1 MPSFGKSDARA
12 PKKAIAGRKP
22 RTSTADKAAAKSG
35 FPKGA
40 GNGRAG
46 SNFKPKEDGRGGR
59 SEFRASNTDAPRA
72 PRAKGAFF
80 EARAPKTY
88 GSRDERPSYGRDDRA
103 PREDRGGYQGRTE
116 RPSYGRDDRAP
127 RTGDRDSRPSYG
139 NRDDRAPRTDDRG
152 GYQGRSERPSYGRP
166 GSAAGGRNSREMNGG
181 REDRGRDWTPRA
193 AEGTGRPSRPAYNSD
208 RPSYGNRDDRA
219 PRTDDRGGRPSF
231 GRGRDDRDAR
241 PARRDGTSRDS
252 GFADK
257 NRTFGNREDRPAR
270 SGFGGGFGDRNRAE
284 RPSYGKSDSTRFE
297 DRTAKRGWSEDRGR
311 DSGRDSSREERNPNR
326 PDRAARDDS
335 RESSFRGARDSN
347 PNKKA
352 FFEDKVLERLDA
364 VEASEAITTDTFAE
378 MGLHPRILEALT
390 GMGAASPFPIQA
402 STIPAAISGRDV
414 LGRGKTGSG
423 KTIAFTVPLVMKLV
437 AAGSVPRKPGKPR
450 ALILAPTR
458 ELADQIDR
466 TVNGVARAVGF
477 YTTCIYGGVPQR
489 KQENAM
495 SRGVDIVVATPGRLE
510 DLISQ
515 RIIDLSEVETL
526 VVDEADHMC
535 DLGFI
540 EGVRRIM
547 RATGDSQKLLFSA
560 TLDREVDALV
570 KEFLPDPY
578 VYEVPNEENDTANI
592 IHRVMTV
599 DPEDRS
605 QVLLRLVQGHGKSII
620 FTRTKMTAERLSESL
635 TAAGVPAARLHGDL
649 NQNQRNRNLER
660 FTKGGC
666 RVLVATDVAARGIH
680 VDDVAFVIQ
689 VDPPEEY
696 KTYLHRSGRTG
707 RANKEGTVITLIPR
721 SRRRR
726 MEDLLRRAER
736 DGIFSEVRPASELL
750 VELAGPIAPIP
761 APESLDFGDSRG
773 GSSREGG
780 RGGSGRSGGGRG
792 GSGGGRGNYGGSGKG
807 RWADK
812 PKGEGRP
819 RAKKYAN

>member
-1 MPSFGKSDARA
+1 
-12 PKKAIAGRKP
+12 
-22 RTSTADKAAAKSG
+22 
-35 FPKGA
+35 
-40 GNGRAG
+40 
-46 SNFKPKEDGRGGR
+46 
-59 SEFRASNTDAPRA
+59 
-72 PRAKGAFF
+72 
-80 EARAPKTY
+80 
-88 GSRDERPSYGRDDRA
+88 
-103 PREDRGGYQGRTE
+103 
-116 RPSYGRDDRAP
+116 
-127 RTGDRDSRPSYG
+127 
-139 NRDDRAPRTDDRG
+139 
-152 GYQGRSERPSYGRP
+152 
-166 GSAAGGRNSREMNGG
+166 
-181 REDRGRDWTPRA
+181 
-193 AEGTGRPSRPAYNSD
+193 
-208 RPSYGNRDDRA
+208 
-219 PRTDDRGGRPSF
+219 
-231 GRGRDDRDAR
+231 
-241 PARRDGTSRDS
+241 
-252 GFADK
+252 
-257 NRTFGNREDRPAR
+257 
-270 SGFGGGFGDRNRAE
+270 
-284 RPSYGKSDSTRFE
+284 
-297 DRTAKRGWSEDRGR
+297 
-311 DSGRDSSREERNPNR
+311 
-326 PDRAARDDS
+326 
-335 RESSFRGARDSN
+335 
-347 PNKKA
+347 
-352 FFEDKVLERLDA
+352 
-364 VEASEAITTDTFAE
+364 
-378 MGLHPRILEALT
+378 
-390 GMGAASPFPIQA
+390 MGAASPFPIQA

-466 TVNGVARAVGF
+466 TVNGIARAVGF

>member
-1 MPSFGKSDARA
+1 
-12 PKKAIAGRKP
+12 
-22 RTSTADKAAAKSG
+22 
-35 FPKGA
+35 
-40 GNGRAG
+40 
-46 SNFKPKEDGRGGR
+46 
-59 SEFRASNTDAPRA
+59 
-72 PRAKGAFF
+72 
-80 EARAPKTY
+80 
-88 GSRDERPSYGRDDRA
+88 
-103 PREDRGGYQGRTE
+103 
-116 RPSYGRDDRAP
+116 
-127 RTGDRDSRPSYG
+127 
-139 NRDDRAPRTDDRG
+139 
-152 GYQGRSERPSYGRP
+152 
-166 GSAAGGRNSREMNGG
+166 
-181 REDRGRDWTPRA
+181 
-193 AEGTGRPSRPAYNSD
+193 
-208 RPSYGNRDDRA
+208 
-219 PRTDDRGGRPSF
+219 
-231 GRGRDDRDAR
+231 
-241 PARRDGTSRDS
+241 
-252 GFADK
+252 
-257 NRTFGNREDRPAR
+257 
-270 SGFGGGFGDRNRAE
+270 
-284 RPSYGKSDSTRFE
+284 
-297 DRTAKRGWSEDRGR
+297 
-311 DSGRDSSREERNPNR
+311 
-326 PDRAARDDS
+326 
-335 RESSFRGARDSN
+335 
-347 PNKKA
+347 
-352 FFEDKVLERLDA
+352 
-364 VEASEAITTDTFAE
+364 
-378 MGLHPRILEALT
+378 MGLHPRILESLT
-390 GMGAASPFPIQA
+390 GMGATTPFPIQA
-402 STIPAAISGRDV
+402 STIPAAITGRDV

-466 TVNGVARAVGF
+466 TVNGIARAVGF

-510 DLISQ
+510 DLMSQ

-547 RATGDSQKLLFSA
+547 RAAGDSQKLLFSA

-592 IHRVMTV
+592 THRVMTV

-707 RANKEGTVITLIPR
+707 RANSEGTVITLIPR

-780 RGGSGRSGGGRG
+780 RGRSGGDRG
-792 GSGGGRGNYGGSGKG
+792 GRSGGGRGNYGGSGKG

-812 PKGEGRP
+812 PKSEGRP

>member
-1 MPSFGKSDARA
+1 MPTFGKSNARGTGRVSGLSGKGRA
-12 PKKAIAGRKP
+12 TGRKP
-22 RTSTADKAAAKSG
+22 RTSSADKAATKAG

-46 SNFKPKEDGRGGR
+46 SNFKPREDGRGGR
-59 SEFRASNTDAPRA
+59 SEFRAAKSDAPRS

-80 EARAPKTY
+80 EERAPKIRDNGFSRSG
-88 GSRDERPSYGRDDRA
+88 GSREESSRGR
-103 PREDRGGYQGRTE
+103 
-116 RPSYGRDDRAP
+116 SRDDRAP
-127 RTGDRDSRPSYG
+127 RTWG
-139 NRDDRAPRTDDRG
+139 NRDDRPARG
-152 GYQGRSERPSYGRP
+152 GDRPSYGRP
-166 GSAAGGRNSREMNGG
+166 GSAAGGRSNREMSGG
-181 REDRGRDWTPRA
+181 REDRGRDWTPNGRDS
-193 AEGTGRPSRPAYNSD
+193 GHSGNQGRPSRPAYNSD
-208 RPSYGNRDDRA
+208 RPSYSNRDDRA
-219 PRTDDRGGRPSF
+219 PRTWGA
-231 GRGRDDRDAR
+231 RDDR
-241 PARRDGTSRDS
+241 PARDDRAPRGERPVYGRDERASRRD
-252 GFADK
+252 DERQP
-257 NRTFGNREDRPAR
+257 RTFGSREGRPAR
-270 SGFGGGFGDRNRAE
+270 SGFGGGFGERNRAE
-284 RPSYGKSDSTRFE
+284 RPSYGKSDSSRF
-297 DRTAKRGWSEDRGR
+297 
-311 DSGRDSSREERNPNR
+311 EERNAR
-326 PDRAARDDS
+326 RSDRVERDNS
-335 RESSFRGARDSN
+335 RESTFRGARDAN

-352 FFEDKVLERLDA
+352 FFEDKVLERLES
-364 VEASEAITTDTFAE
+364 VEASEAITSDTFEA
-378 MGLHPRILEALT
+378 MGLHPRILAALT
-390 GMGAASPFPIQA
+390 GMGAETPFPIQA

-423 KTIAFTVPLVMKLV
+423 KTIAFTVPLVTKLV

-466 TVNGVARAVGF
+466 TVNGIARAVGF

-510 DLISQ
+510 DLMSQ
-515 RIIDLSEVETL
+515 RVVDLSEVETL

-547 RATGDSQKLLFSA
+547 RAAGDSQKLLFSA

-592 IHRVMTV
+592 THRVMTV

-605 QVLLRLVQGHGKSII
+605 QVLLRLVQGHGKTII

-707 RANKEGTVITLIPR
+707 RANSEGTVITLIPR

-736 DGIFSEVRPASELL
+736 DGIFSEVRPTSELL

-761 APESLDFGDSRG
+761 APEALDFGDSRG

-780 RGGSGRSGGGRG
+780 RGRGGDRGGDRGGRG
-792 GSGGGRGNYGGSGKG
+792 GSGRNNFGGNGKGNRRGSGDSGNERG
-807 RWADK
+807 RFADK
-812 PKGEGRP
+812 PKSEGRP

>member
-1 MPSFGKSDARA
+1 MPTFGKSNAR
-12 PKKAIAGRKP
+12 PG
-22 RTSTADKAAAKSG
+22 
-35 FPKGA
+35 KGA
-40 GNGRAG
+40 SADRNGKTPTGRGRAG
-46 SNFKPKEDGRGGR
+46 STSNFKPREDGRGGR
-59 SEFRASNTDAPRA
+59 SDFRAAGADAPRK

-80 EARAPKTY
+80 EERAPKTY
-88 GSRDERPSYGRDDRA
+88 GDSPRSER
-103 PREDRGGYQGRTE
+103 T
-116 RPSYGRDDRAP
+116 
-127 RTGDRDSRPSYG
+127 YG
-139 NRDDRAPRTDDRG
+139 NRDGAA
-152 GYQGRSERPSYGRP
+152 RSERPSYG
-166 GSAAGGRNSREMNGG
+166 
-181 REDRGRDWTPRA
+181 DRD
-193 AEGTGRPSRPAYNSD
+193 S
-208 RPSYGNRDDRA
+208 
-219 PRTDDRGGRPSF
+219 RPSF

-241 PARRDGTSRDS
+241 PARRDDERQP
-252 GFADK
+252 
-257 NRTFGNREDRPAR
+257 RTFGNREDRPAR
-270 SGFGGGFGDRNRAE
+270 AGFGGGFGDRNRAE
-284 RPSYGKSDSTRFE
+284 RPSYGKSDSSRFE

-364 VEASEAITTDTFAE
+364 VEASEAITSNTFDE
-378 MGLHPRILEALT
+378 MGLHPRIIASLT
-390 GMGAASPFPIQA
+390 GMGAETPFPIQA

-466 TVNGVARAVGF
+466 TVNGIAKAVGF

-510 DLISQ
+510 DLMSQ

-547 RATGDSQKLLFSA
+547 RAAGDSQKLLFSA

-707 RANKEGTVITLIPR
+707 RANAEGTVITLIPR

-780 RGGSGRSGGGRG
+780 RGGAGRSGGGRG

>member
-1 MPSFGKSDARA
+1 MPTFGKSNARA
-12 PKKAIAGRKP
+12 PKKAAAGRKP
-22 RTSTADKAAAKSG
+22 RTSSADKAAAKAG

-40 GNGRAG
+40 GSGRAG
-46 SNFKPKEDGRGGR
+46 SNFKPRENGNSRDSGYSGNGGAARSGR
-59 SEFRASNTDAPRA
+59 SEFRAASADAPRA

-103 PREDRGGYQGRTE
+103 PREDRGG
-116 RPSYGRDDRAP
+116 RPSY
-127 RTGDRDSRPSYG
+127 GDRDSRPSYG
-139 NRDDRAPRTDDRG
+139 NRDDRAPRGDRPSYGNREDRG
-152 GYQGRSERPSYGRP
+152 ARGGDRPAYGRP

-193 AEGTGRPSRPAYNSD
+193 GEGTGRPSRPSF
-208 RPSYGNRDDRA
+208 GNRDDRA
-219 PRTDDRGGRPSF
+219 PRTWGSRDDRAPR
-231 GRGRDDRDAR
+231 RDDRDAR

-284 RPSYGKSDSTRFE
+284 RPSYGKSDSSRFE
-297 DRTAKRGWSEDRGR
+297 DRTAKRGWSEDR
-311 DSGRDSSREERNPNR
+311 GRDSSREERNPNR

-390 GMGAASPFPIQA
+390 GMGAAAPFPIQA

-466 TVNGVARAVGF
+466 TVNGIARAVGF

-515 RIIDLSEVETL
+515 RIVDLSEVETL

-780 RGGSGRSGGGRG
+780 RGGSGRSGGGR
-792 GSGGGRGNYGGSGKG
+792 SGGGRGNYGGSGKG

-819 RAKKYAN
+819 RAKKYAK

>member
-1 MPSFGKSDARA
+1 MPTFGKSNARA
-12 PKKAIAGRKP
+12 PKKAAAGRKP
-22 RTSTADKAAAKSG
+22 RTSSADKAAAKAG

-46 SNFKPKEDGRGGR
+46 SNFKPREDGRGGR
-59 SEFRASNTDAPRA
+59 SEFRAASADAPRA

-88 GSRDERPSYGRDDRA
+88 GTTRDSGFAGNERGNSAGRPSYGNRDDRA
-103 PREDRGGYQGRTE
+103 PREDRGGYQGRSE

-127 RTGDRDSRPSYG
+127 RGDRPSYG
-139 NRDDRAPRTDDRG
+139 RDDRAPRRDDERAPRTWGSRDDRPARG
-152 GYQGRSERPSYGRP
+152 GDRPAYGRP

-181 REDRGRDWTPRA
+181 REDRGRDWTPNGRDSGHSGNA
-193 AEGTGRPSRPAYNSD
+193 RGKFSGEGTGRPSRPSYNSD

-219 PRTDDRGGRPSF
+219 PR
-231 GRGRDDRDAR
+231 RDDERQ
-241 PARRDGTSRDS
+241 P
-252 GFADK
+252 
-257 NRTFGNREDRPAR
+257 RTFGNREDRPAR

-284 RPSYGKSDSTRFE
+284 RPSYGKSDSSRFE
-297 DRTAKRGWSEDRGR
+297 DRTAKRGWSEDRG
-311 DSGRDSSREERNPNR
+311 REERNPNR

-335 RESSFRGARDSN
+335 RESTFRGARDSN

-364 VEASEAITTDTFAE
+364 VEASEAITSDSFE
-378 MGLHPRILEALT
+378 DMGLHPRILESLT
-390 GMGAASPFPIQA
+390 GMGATTPFPIQA
-402 STIPAAISGRDV
+402 STIPAAITGRDV

-466 TVNGVARAVGF
+466 TVNGIARAVGF

-510 DLISQ
+510 DLMSQ

-547 RATGDSQKLLFSA
+547 RAAGDSQKLLFSA

-592 IHRVMTV
+592 THRVMTV

-707 RANKEGTVITLIPR
+707 RANSEGTVITLIPR

-780 RGGSGRSGGGRG
+780 RGRSGGDRG
-792 GSGGGRGNYGGSGKG
+792 GRSGGGRGNYGGSGKG

>member
-1 MPSFGKSDARA
+1 MPTFGKSNARA
-12 PKKAIAGRKP
+12 PKKAAAGRKP
-22 RTSTADKAAAKSG
+22 RTSSADKAAAKSG

-46 SNFKPKEDGRGGR
+46 SNFKPREDGRGGR
-59 SEFRASNTDAPRA
+59 SEFRAASADAPRK
-72 PRAKGAFF
+72 PRARGAFF
-80 EARAPKTY
+80 EERAPKTY
-88 GSRDERPSYGRDDRA
+88 GNRDGASRSERPSY
-103 PREDRGGYQGRTE
+103 
-116 RPSYGRDDRAP
+116 S
-127 RTGDRDSRPSYG
+127 DRDSRPSYG
-139 NRDDRAPRTDDRG
+139 NRDDRPARG
-152 GYQGRSERPSYGRP
+152 GDRPSYGRP
-166 GSAAGGRNSREMNGG
+166 GSAAGGRSNREMSGG
-181 REDRGRDWTPRA
+181 REDRGRDWTPNGRDS
-193 AEGTGRPSRPAYNSD
+193 GHSGNQGRPSRPAYNSD
-208 RPSYGNRDDRA
+208 RPSYSNRDDRA
-219 PRTDDRGGRPSF
+219 PRTWGA
-231 GRGRDDRDAR
+231 RDDR
-241 PARRDGTSRDS
+241 PARGERPGYGRDERAPRRD
-252 GFADK
+252 DERQP
-257 NRTFGNREDRPAR
+257 RTFGSREGRPAR
-270 SGFGGGFGDRNRAE
+270 SGFGGGFGERNRAE
-284 RPSYGKSDSTRFE
+284 RPSYGKSDSSRF
-297 DRTAKRGWSEDRGR
+297 
-311 DSGRDSSREERNPNR
+311 EERNAR
-326 PDRAARDDS
+326 RSDRVERDNS
-335 RESSFRGARDSN
+335 RESTFRGARDAN

-352 FFEDKVLERLDA
+352 FFEDKVLERLES
-364 VEASEAITTDTFAE
+364 VEASEAITSDTFE
-378 MGLHPRILEALT
+378 VMGLHPRILAALT
-390 GMGAASPFPIQA
+390 GMGAETPFPIQA
-402 STIPAAISGRDV
+402 STIPAAITGRDV

-466 TVNGVARAVGF
+466 TVNGIARAVGF

-510 DLISQ
+510 DLMSQ
-515 RIIDLSEVETL
+515 RIVDLSEVETL

-547 RATGDSQKLLFSA
+547 RAAGDSQKLLFSA

-592 IHRVMTV
+592 THRVMTV

-707 RANKEGTVITLIPR
+707 RANSEGTVITLIPR

-736 DGIFSEVRPASELL
+736 DGIFSEVRPTSELL

-761 APESLDFGDSRG
+761 APEALDFGDSRG

-780 RGGSGRSGGGRG
+780 RGRSGGDRGGRSGGGRG
-792 GSGGGRGNYGGSGKG
+792 NFGGNGKG

>member
-103 PREDRGGYQGRTE
+103 PREDRGGYQGRSE

-181 REDRGRDWTPRA
+181 REDRGRDWTPREG
-193 AEGTGRPSRPAYNSD
+193 EGTGRPSRPAYNSD

-219 PRTDDRGGRPSF
+219 PHTDDRGGRPSF

-241 PARRDGTSRDS
+241 PARRDDERQP
-252 GFADK
+252 
-257 NRTFGNREDRPAR
+257 RTFGNREDRPAR

-297 DRTAKRGWSEDRGR
+297 DRTAKRGWSEDR
-311 DSGRDSSREERNPNR
+311 GRDSSREERNPNR

-466 TVNGVARAVGF
+466 TVNGIARAVGF

-515 RIIDLSEVETL
+515 RIVDLSEVETL

-780 RGGSGRSGGGRG
+780 RGGSGRSGGGRSG
-792 GSGGGRGNYGGSGKG
+792 GSGGRGNYGGQGKG

>member
-1 MPSFGKSDARA
+1 MPTFGKSNARA
-12 PKKAIAGRKP
+12 PKKAAAGRKP
-22 RTSTADKAAAKSG
+22 RTSSADKAAAKAG

-46 SNFKPKEDGRGGR
+46 SNFKPREDGRGGR
-59 SEFRASNTDAPRA
+59 SEFRAASADAPRA

-88 GSRDERPSYGRDDRA
+88 GTSRDSGFAGNERGKFRDERPSYGRDDRA
-103 PREDRGGYQGRTE
+103 PREDRGG
-116 RPSYGRDDRAP
+116 RPSY
-127 RTGDRDSRPSYG
+127 GDRDSRPSYG
-139 NRDDRAPRTDDRG
+139 NRDDRAPRGDRPSYGNREDRG
-152 GYQGRSERPSYGRP
+152 ARGGDRPAYGRP

-193 AEGTGRPSRPAYNSD
+193 GEGTGRPSRPAYNSD

-219 PRTDDRGGRPSF
+219 PRTWGSRDDRAPR
-231 GRGRDDRDAR
+231 RDDRDAR
-241 PARRDGTSRDS
+241 PARRDDERQP
-252 GFADK
+252 
-257 NRTFGNREDRPAR
+257 RTFGNREDRPAR

-297 DRTAKRGWSEDRGR
+297 DRTAKRGWSEDRG
-311 DSGRDSSREERNPNR
+311 REERNPNR

-390 GMGAASPFPIQA
+390 GMGAAAPFPIQA

-466 TVNGVARAVGF
+466 TVNGIARAVGF

-515 RIIDLSEVETL
+515 RIVDLSEVETL

-780 RGGSGRSGGGRG
+780 RGGSGRSGGGR
-792 GSGGGRGNYGGSGKG
+792 SGGGRGNYGGSGKG
-807 RWADK
+807 LWADK
-812 PKGEGRP
+812 PKGNRRGSGDSGNDSPASSRP

>member
-1 MPSFGKSDARA
+1 MPNFGNSRA
-12 PKKAIAGRKP
+12 PKKAAAGRKP
-22 RTSTADKAAAKSG
+22 RTATSAKSTGKPAAKSG
-35 FPKGA
+35 YPKGQS
-40 GNGRAG
+40 RT
-46 SNFKPKEDGRGGR
+46 SNSEPRFKVREDGRGGR
-59 SEFRASNTDAPRA
+59 SPQRAMDAAPARK
-72 PRAKGAFF
+72 PRAKAAFF
-80 EARAPKTY
+80 EERPAKTY
-88 GSRDERPSYGRDDRA
+88 GSDRPNYGREDRAPRGRFDRDERPARGDRESRGDDRRKDWSPKGRDNGFSRSGGSRA
-103 PREDRGGYQGRTE
+103 ESTRGRFG
-116 RPSYGRDDRAP
+116 
-127 RTGDRDSRPSYG
+127 
-139 NRDDRAPRTDDRG
+139 
-152 GYQGRSERPSYGRP
+152 
-166 GSAAGGRNSREMNGG
+166 SRE
-181 REDRGRDWTPRA
+181 E
-193 AEGTGRPSRPAYNSD
+193 
-208 RPSYGNRDDRA
+208 
-219 PRTDDRGGRPSF
+219 
-231 GRGRDDRDAR
+231 R
-241 PARRDGTSRDS
+241 PARTW
-252 GFADK
+252 
-257 NRTFGNREDRPAR
+257 GNREDRPAR
-270 SGFGGGFGDRNRAE
+270 TWERDDRKPRRDEDRQPREFGRGFGERNRAE
-284 RPSYGKSDSTRFE
+284 RPAYGKSDATRFE
-297 DRTAKRGWSEDRGR
+297 ERNAKRADRVE
-311 DSGRDSSREERNPNR
+311 RDSSRE
-326 PDRAARDDS
+326 S
-335 RESSFRGARDSN
+335 TFRGARDKN

-352 FFEDKVLERLDA
+352 FFEDKVLDRLES
-364 VEASEAITTDTFAE
+364 VEQSEAITSETFEA
-378 MGLHPRILEALT
+378 MGLHPRILAALT
-390 GMGAASPFPIQA
+390 GMGAETPFPIQA
-402 STIPAAISGRDV
+402 STIPAAMSGRDV

-423 KTIAFTVPLVMKLV
+423 KTIAFTVPLVTKLV

-466 TVNGVARAVGF
+466 TVNGIARAVGF

-510 DLISQ
+510 DLMAQ

-547 RATGDSQKLLFSA
+547 RAAGDSQKLLFSA

-592 IHRVMTV
+592 THRVMVV

-605 QVLLRLVQGHGKSII
+605 QVLLRLVQGHGKTII

-635 TAAGVPAARLHGDL
+635 TSAGVPAARLHGDL

-696 KTYLHRSGRTG
+696 KTYLHRAGRTG
-707 RANKEGTVITLIPR
+707 RANAEGTVITLIPR

-726 MEDLLRRAER
+726 MEDLLNRAER
-736 DGIFSEVRPASELL
+736 DGIFTEVRPANPLL
-750 VELAGPIAPIP
+750 AELAGPIAPAP
-761 APESLDFGDSRG
+761 APEALDFGDSRG

-780 RGGSGRSGGGRG
+780 RGGSRG
-792 GSGGGRGNYGGSGKG
+792 GSRGDSGKRSGGRGNYGGNGKG

-819 RAKKYAN
+819 RAKKYQD